1 MYSRFGKRVVDLIAC
16 VAVAPFF
23 LIVAAIV
30 TVATKLTDG
39 GPVFF
44 SQQRVGQDG
53 SLFSFYKFRSMPVNA
68 PNVASDQ
75 IAEVRLPFFFRLLR
89 RSNIDEL
96 PQFLNVAKG
105 QMSLIGPRPCLP
117 SQATLVQLRRDNGA
131 ISCRPGLTGWAQVNS
146 YDGMD
151 VAAKARLDGE
161 YCENISLAKDV
172 KIIFSTFSYFLR
184 PPPKY

>member
-53 SLFSFYKFRSMPVNA
+53 
-68 PNVASDQ
+68 
-75 IAEVRLPFFFRLLR
+75 
-89 RSNIDEL
+89 
-96 PQFLNVAKG
+96 
-105 QMSLIGPRPCLP
+105 
-117 SQATLVQLRRDNGA
+117 
-131 ISCRPGLTGWAQVNS
+131 
-146 YDGMD
+146 
-151 VAAKARLDGE
+151 
-161 YCENISLAKDV
+161 
-172 KIIFSTFSYFLR
+172 
-184 PPPKY
+184 